1 MLRLADQNWVT
12 KLDKIN
18 IQGHLIGNLSA
29 FSTAFVQNEVSA
41 GTHKNT
47 LHSCTAFLKC

>member
-29 FSTAFVQNEVSA
+29 FSTAFVQNEVST
-41 GTHKNT
+41 GHKNT
-47 LHSCTAFLKC
+47 QKLHCIS